1 MGHFNSVPDIIQCYD
16 QDITKGGCKGMLLE
30 VVDAI

>member
-1 MGHFNSVPDIIQCYD
+1 MGHLSSIPDTIQCYD
-16 QDITKGGCKGMLLE
+16 QDITGGSCKGMLLE

>member
-1 MGHFNSVPDIIQCYD
+1 MGQLSSVSDTIQCYD
-16 QDITKGGCKGMLLE
+16 QDITGGGCKGMLLE